1 MTRPQGAVEVLRGW
15 GEVHQGRSL
24 VYRPESPEGVAEA
37 LADAA
42 QRELTVAHRGAGFSY
57 GDLAVN
63 EGGAV
68 LDLSRLAG
76 ILELDPEE
84 GVVRARAGT
93 TIEALWNATLSRGWW
108 PPVVPGT
115 MKVTLGGAVAAN
127 VHGKNHWSAGSIG
140 EHVRALTLMEP
151 DGAVVTLGAPEP
163 APGSSGTSPRGA
175 ADSPDLGCP
184 IGALG
189 LTGTILD
196 VTLQLHRVH
205 SGLLEV
211 ETATTGSMGH
221 TLEVL
226 EAGAASWTYAVGW
239 VDCFPEGKRA
249 GRGVLHFAR
258 YLPPDHPRAGA
269 ALSAREQALPER
281 ILGIVPRRYA
291 WLGLCAFFHDSGMRA
306 LNLGRYVS
314 GRRHHGRRTLEP
326 HARFHFLLD
335 YVPGWKR
342 AYLPHGLVQ
351 YQLFVPRAAA
361 RHAFA
366 EALRLQRSTGAFSYL
381 AVVKRHRADPFPGAY
396 AMDGFSLA
404 LDFAVRPRRLE
415 RFVRLFRSYDAL
427 LREVGGRIYAAK
439 DGVSAGE
446 LPAGRHP
453 LFSSNLVRR
462 WEAAR
467 SAPGAPPLPAT
478 R

>member
-1 MTRPQGAVEVLRGW
+1 MIQTAPGAAAGAAGGAAAARPRISPAVEVLRGW

-24 VYRPESPEGVAEA
+24 VYRPDTVDGVGEA
-37 LADAA
+37 LRDAA
-42 QRELTVAHRGAGFSY
+42 SKDLTVAHRGAGQSY
-57 GDLAVN
+57 GDLAIN

-76 ILELDPEE
+76 IMELDQVA

-93 TIEALWNATLSRGWW
+93 TIEALWNETLPRGWW

-115 MKVTLGGAVAAN
+115 MKVTLAGAVAAN

-140 EHVRALTLMEP
+140 QHVLALTLMSP
-151 DGAVVTLGAPEP
+151 DGQIVSLGAPG
-163 APGSSGTSPRGA
+163 APGIGGSIERA
-175 ADSPDLGCP
+175 

-205 SGLLEV
+205 SGLLDV
-211 ETATTGSMGH
+211 ETRATGSLAH
-221 TLEVL
+221 TLEAL
-226 EAGAASWTYAVGW
+226 EVGAESWTYAVGW
-239 VDCFPEGKRA
+239 IDCFPKGEPA

-258 YLPPDHPRAGA
+258 YLPPDHGRAGA
-269 ALSAREQALPER
+269 ALTAREQALPGR
-281 ILGIVPRRYA
+281 ILGLVPRSQA
-291 WLGLCAFFHDSGMRA
+291 WRGLRTFFHDPGMRA
-306 LNLGRYVS
+306 LNLGRYA
-314 GRRHHGRRTLEP
+314 GGKRHHGKRSLQP

-351 YQLFVPRAAA
+351 YQLFVPRDAA
-361 RHAFA
+361 RY
-366 EALRLQRSTGAFSYL
+366 ALGQALELQRSTGAYSYL
-381 AVVKRHRADPFPGAY
+381 GVLKRHRADPFPNAY

-404 LDFAVRPRRLE
+404 LDFPVRPRGLDRM
-415 RFVRLFRSYDAL
+415 VRLFRSYDAL

-439 DGVSAGE
+439 DGVSVGT
-446 LPAGRHP
+446 LPADRHP
-453 LFSSNLVRR
+453 RFSSNLVRR
-462 WEAAR
+462 WEAR
-467 SAPGAPPLPAT
+467 E
-478 R
+478 